1 MNDGDEPYTPF
12 DEDDEVLAPPGYNT
26 VTVEAKTA
34 SEDFE
39 SQMKMINREIEQRQM
54 EIQSL
59 AQQKALELTEDV
71 QQASRIF
78 ENISVPHNLSEML
91 STISKSQASD
101 MQPMDVDDDDGD
113 DEYVPMS
120 YGYGAAGASY
130 SAASSQPA
138 PIANSMMDIDER
150 IAMFQGSQVES
161 SAQDQ
166 PSRLSN
172 MTAADLMAMV
182 PDGALEE
189 GAPPAPKISMDR
201 KQPTIPGL
209 DGDDDFEMEWID

>member
-1 MNDGDEPYTPF
+1 
-12 DEDDEVLAPPGYNT
+12 
-26 VTVEAKTA
+26 
-34 SEDFE
+34 
-39 SQMKMINREIEQRQM
+39 M

-71 QQASRIF
+71 QQASRIY

-91 STISKSQASD
+91 STISKSQAGD
-101 MQPMDVDDDDGD
+101 MKQMDVDDDDGD
-113 DEYVPMS
+113 DEYVPTPMS
-120 YGYGAAGASY
+120 FGYGAAGASY

-138 PIANSMMDIDER
+138 PIVNSMMDIDER
-150 IAMFQGSQVES
+150 VAMFQGPLPTQMET

-166 PSRLSN
+166 PSRLAN

-209 DGDDDFEMEWID
+209 DGNDDYEMK